1 MWAWHGSKAQ
11 KSHAGHRQ
19 LLGDTRKG
27 EVMQGGCSNG
37 DLAVSR
43 YWMVYPE
50 HPSCDL
56 QLDLKLPWHA
66 AGTCNALI
74 LPRAHPRV
82 SHAGKRLSVTPV
94 SCLSDIKAVVR
105 ALSPMT
111 PVPAPAHSPPVRG
124 ASASICSPRQ
134 IFPSS
139 ANPDRRSDALV

>member
-1 MWAWHGSKAQ
+1 MWAWRGTKVQ

-27 EVMQGGCSNG
+27 EVMPGRCSSG
-37 DLAVSR
+37 DLAGSM
-43 YWMVYPE
+43 YWMVCPD
-50 HPSCDL
+50 HPSCGL

-66 AGTCNALI
+66 AGTRNALI
-74 LPRAHPRV
+74 LPRAHPRA